1 MNKLSTKLRQK
12 QSIVPQ
18 QIIKSRLLELS
29 IDELEKDLENEIQV
43 NPVIEEKS
51 IEESKSNNQIDS
63 FQDQSSYELFLAN
76 IPESKDITDD
86 LITQIDTSN
95 LDEKSKL
102 IGKEI
107 VFNLDKNGFLDIELE
122 LIADNHNVDIEEIE
136 QIRKEVMK
144 LNPLGVGSKDLK
156 EYLTFQ
162 IGDSNIISNKI
173 VENYFDDF
181 LNQDKDKIK
190 QHINCTD
197 KEIDEAFSLI
207 SDQNFSPIL
216 DNDLG
221 IENVLPDAIVKEK
234 EDKWLILINDRLL
247 NKYQISQ
254 DYLDAAM
261 NSNSSKE
268 EKTFLKN
275 HISDAQNILDTL
287 NYRSNTLK
295 DVIEQILLVQGNFL
309 SNKSEFLNPL
319 KLEDIANKI
328 DKDISS
334 ISRVVKNKYI
344 DTPIGLISLKSLFSN
359 ALTKKSG
366 KIASTNELKKVMLE
380 IIDAEDKKSPLS
392 DSDIVEKLNEKD
404 FLVARRTVAKYRK
417 LLDIKNV
424 NQRIEK

>member
-51 IEESKSNNQIDS
+51 IEESRSNNQIDS

-76 IPESKDITDD
+76 IPESRDITDD

-95 LDEKSKL
+95 LDKKSKL

-122 LIADNHNVDIEEIE
+122 LIADNHNVDVEEIE

-334 ISRVVKNKYI
+334 VSRVVKNKYI

-366 KIASTNELKKVMLE
+366 KVASTNELKKVMLE

-417 LLDIKNV
+417 LLDVKNV

>member
-51 IEESKSNNQIDS
+51 IEESRLNNQVDS

-122 LIADNHNVDIEEIE
+122 LIADNHNVDVEEIE
-136 QIRKEVMK
+136 QIRKEVME
-144 LNPLGVGSKDLK
+144 LNPVGVGSKDLK

-162 IGDSNIISNKI
+162 IGNSNTLSNKI

-197 KEIDEAFSLI
+197 KEIDEAFSFI

-344 DTPIGLISLKSLFSN
+344 DAPIGLISLKSLFSN
-359 ALTKKSG
+359 TLTKKSG
-366 KIASTNELKKVMLE
+366 KTASTNELKKVMLE

>member
-51 IEESKSNNQIDS
+51 IEESRSNNQVDS

-95 LDEKSKL
+95 LDEISKL

-122 LIADNHNVDIEEIE
+122 LIADNHNVDVEEIE
-136 QIRKEVMK
+136 QIRKEVME
-144 LNPLGVGSKDLK
+144 LNPVGVGSKDLK

-162 IGDSNIISNKI
+162 IGDSNALSNKI

-197 KEIDEAFSLI
+197 KEIDEAFSFI

-404 FLVARRTVAKYRK
+404 FLIARRTVAKYRK